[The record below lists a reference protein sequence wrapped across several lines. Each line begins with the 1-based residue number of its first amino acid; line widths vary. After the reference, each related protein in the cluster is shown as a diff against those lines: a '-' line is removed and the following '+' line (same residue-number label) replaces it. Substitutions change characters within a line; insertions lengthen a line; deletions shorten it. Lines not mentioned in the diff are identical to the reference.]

1 MNNSVNKWRE
11 RRVNRLGGTSVRTE
25 DIAGAR
31 GDVWSRL
38 QRRGG
43 TATSGF
49 DLVRGFYG
57 RFGLCS
63 DQTQKDLPRSNAPI
77 TAIVVPIPKCG
88 DALVHNVLLISMLSA

>member
-1 MNNSVNKWRE
+1 MRPNAMPAKEKASNNAELPPSGTCGAAQAVPVNPTNSAIAMSNLNIQLS
-11 RRVNRLGGTSVRTE
+11 NRFV
-25 DIAGAR
+25 
-31 GDVWSRL
+31 
-38 QRRGG
+38 
-43 TATSGF
+43 
-49 DLVRGFYG
+49 